1 MANGIDEQIAERQAE
16 LERLRFESMSPI
28 GAIGNSVGQGLSFG
42 WSDEGAA
49 GVAAVLTNPFSD
61 QTFQDLYDEQ
71 LEIER
76 GNLETARRKY
86 PKLSLAA
93 ELGGGIYTGGNLYS
107 LTTKSLSN
115 LPALVRLMSVGGV
128 EGAAYG
134 AGTGEEGN
142 RLRGTA
148 IGTGIGI
155 AGGPLGAVAGHV
167 FGNLA
172 RNTVGPL
179 WRRLFQTPRARA
191 NQKVLDTLEADD
203 ITTYQ
208 AQLEMADLGEQAVVA
223 DISQGLTDLGRSM
236 AGYQGRGRGI
246 AERLV
251 HGRQRNQQHRLL
263 AGAGVDADELDD
275 FTRGIARMLQNRNTQ
290 ATPYYERA
298 YETVVRQ
305 TDSMADALSVI
316 PRSILSKAR
325 TLYRGDLDVLN
336 EIAKKFPDTPEG
348 RAAILRLNSGPIS
361 GREAARRTLQ
371 TPEGIDENSVMFYD
385 YVKRSLDDRIGSSLR
400 AGRRQEA
407 RNFIRMKEALLG
419 ELDEQV
425 PDYRRAREIF
435 TDEESMKSAVDYG
448 RSLFSNSVDL
458 AETELALE
466 AMSMGERNAFRNGA
480 IRGLVD
486 RVERAP
492 EMRNF
497 ASYLVESKRMRR
509 LLSLAFPNEE
519 VFDSFIKTAIA
530 ENRMAA
536 TRAGVTA
543 GARTAP
549 MTEGMKDL
557 AAQAPMVRSLQQND
571 ATGVGLSFLRS
582 LGHQG
587 VDQEYLVAVANILF
601 NRALPKS
608 TTERSMRWYR
618 QLVGTGPGGPVGGG
632 ATVGVM
638 AGEKVLGED

>member
-1 MANGIDEQIAERQAE
+1 MANGIEEQISERQAE
-16 LERLRFESMSPI
+16 LERLRDENMSPI
-28 GAIGNSVGQGLSFG
+28 AAIANNVGQGLSFG
-42 WSDEGAA
+42 WSDEAAA
-49 GVAAVLTNPFSD
+49 GLSAVMTRPFND

-76 GNLETARRKY
+76 GNMETARRKY
-86 PKLSLAA
+86 PKLSLGS
-93 ELGGGIYTGGNLYS
+93 ELAGGIYTGGNLYS
-107 LTTKSLSN
+107 ATSKALSN
-115 LPALVRLMSVGGV
+115 LPALVRLMSVGSV

-142 RLRGTA
+142 RLRGTS
-148 IGTGIGI
+148 IGAGIGI
-155 AGGPLGAVAGHV
+155 AGGPIGAVAGQV
-167 FGNLA
+167 FGNLG
-172 RNTVGPL
+172 RRTFGPL
-179 WRRLFQTPRARA
+179 WRRLFQTPRRRA
-191 NQKVLDTLEADD
+191 VEKVLATLEADD
-203 ITTYQ
+203 ISSYQ

-223 DISQGLTDLGRSM
+223 DVSQGLTNLGRSM
-236 AGYQGRGRGI
+236 AGYPGRGRGV

-251 HGRQRNQQHRLL
+251 HGRARGQQHRLL
-263 AGAGVDADELDD
+263 EVAGVDADELDD

-298 YETVVRQ
+298 YEAVVRQ
-305 TDSMADALSVI
+305 TDNMADALSVI

-348 RAAILRLNSGPIS
+348 REAILRLNSGPIS
-361 GREAARRTLQ
+361 SREAARRTVH
-371 TPEGIDENSVMFYD
+371 TPGSIDENSVMFYD
-385 YVKRSLDDRIGSSLR
+385 YVKRSLDDRVSSALQ
-400 AGRRQEA
+400 AGKRQEA
-407 RNFIRMKEALLG
+407 RNLIRAQKALLN

-435 TDEESMKSAVDYG
+435 TDEGAMKRSVDYG
-448 RSLFSNSVDL
+448 RSLFRNNVDL

-466 AMSMGERNAFRNGA
+466 AMSVGERNAFRNGA

-486 RVERAP
+486 KVERAP

-497 ASYLVESKRMRR
+497 ANYLTESKRMRR
-509 LLSLAFPNEE
+509 LLRLAFPNEE
-519 VFDSFIKTAIA
+519 VFNSFIKTATA

-536 TRAGVTA
+536 TRAGVTV
-543 GARTAP
+543 GSRTAP
-549 MTEGMKDL
+549 MEEGMKDL
-557 AAQAPMVRSLQQND
+557 AAESSMIRSLQQND
-571 ATGVGLSFLRS
+571 ATGAGLSFLRS

-587 VDQEYLVAVANILF
+587 VDQEYLVAVADILF

-608 TTERSMRWYR
+608 TTEKSMRWYR

-632 ATVGVM
+632 AAVGVM
-638 AGEKVLGED
+638 GGEKVLGED